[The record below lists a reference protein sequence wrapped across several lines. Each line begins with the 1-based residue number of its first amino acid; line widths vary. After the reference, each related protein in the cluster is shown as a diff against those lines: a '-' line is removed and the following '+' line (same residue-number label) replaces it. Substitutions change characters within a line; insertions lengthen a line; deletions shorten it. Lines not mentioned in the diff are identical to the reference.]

1 MAGADKI
8 QKSLQ
13 ELGEGVMDLVT
24 RVAGRRLWQT
34 LEFVHS
40 DIIKPLEDENAR
52 LRAILAKHGI
62 EE

>member
-1 MAGADKI
+1 
-8 QKSLQ
+8 
-13 ELGEGVMDLVT
+13 MDLVT